1 MAHGDKDKDKDKGD
15 KSGAARGHDGGGG
28 HDEKRLGFAEGSV
41 EYPTLIQG
49 LGGALTAAAA
59 GGNVSTL
66 TPVPKTGFVGSVR
79 HAVSGTLSVGTTGTQ
94 YVVPVH
100 RLIGN
105 YTFANSLQFPYR
117 SLNGATGTTG
127 VDDLWL
133 WNFVNQGRGSQDP
146 IYGSLTSQ
154 QPNVATGG
162 AKPFAFAFTDQVAMN
177 NGINFSKFLLSALTN
192 SNDLSFLISWLPQ
205 SALANLQANT
215 VVFTSYTASD
225 QVSAV
230 YQTVPDPDHY
240 YWPDTSVIQQVIG
253 DPSFSAQSAVGVNSI
268 NLTPISGPE
277 FLGIGVQIIN
287 SGGTLDTL
295 LPATSALTQIRL
307 LVAGSIPLKTWSL
320 ADLVQ
325 QFENLYGRSPAFGSL
340 YIDLMADLCIPN
352 VMSTAMRKVLST
364 NKYAQ
369 LTLEVTLNGNFTP
382 GAGARIN
389 LLKRTRQSYA
399 SNG

>member
-1 MAHGDKDKDKDKGD
+1 MADKDKDKDKA
-15 KSGAARGHDGGGG
+15 GAARADGKHDDG
-28 HDEKRLGFAEGSV
+28 KRMGFAEGSV

-79 HAVSGTLSVGTTGTQ
+79 HVVSGTITVGTTGTQ
-94 YVVPVH
+94 YTVPLH

-127 VDDLWL
+127 VDDLWM
-133 WNFVNQGRGSQDP
+133 WNYVNQGRGSQDP
-146 IYGSLTSQ
+146 IYGSLTSE
-154 QPNVATGG
+154 QPVVTTGG
-162 AKPFAFAFTDQVAMN
+162 AKAFQFAFTDQVAMN

-205 SALANLQANT
+205 SALGILGANT

-253 DPSFSAQSAVGVNSI
+253 DPSFSAQAAVGVNSI

-277 FLGIGVQIIN
+277 FLGIGVQIVN
-287 SGGTLDTL
+287 TGGTLDTL
-295 LPATSALTQIRL
+295 LPATSAVTQVRL
-307 LVAGSIPLKTWSL
+307 LVAGSIPLKTFSL

-325 QFENLYGRSPAFGSL
+325 AFENLYGRQPAFGYL

-352 VMSTAMRKVLST
+352 VMSSAMRKVLST

-369 LTLEVTLNGNFTP
+369 LTLEVTLNSNFTP
-382 GAGARIN
+382 GTGARIN